1 MTTIQRPYSLYQ
13 KQEIQLA
20 VSAYDVIQQME
31 KSLKAESK
39 LETEEVTI
47 PQNPIKHSA
56 ADVRLN
62 YASLETMRDELR
74 DEILS
79 VERAIAQRHN
89 QQAQKLAAK
98 EEAQQKQ
105 RAELHQQLEALKTS
119 QSSKEKFQEST
130 RAHQEKTSRLQ
141 QEIEQLKSQRTNQQI
156 PSLATQEREVTQ
168 ASIADLS
175 RQETKITQIQSKI
188 FQLKTMKARQLNT
201 NEVLVHQL
209 TALQETHQ
217 SLQAKQRYCAAQ
229 TALYTNKMRQK
240 EAQRDETR
248 ADYQEIQT
256 NVNDLISAKRNYL
269 ERIANEID
277 QYATAQLDEIKEN
290 FRQQLITN
298 QQRLDESLANVRSSN
313 ARALE
318 NLEEKRRNYYEQVK
332 ASRQTQLKQVE
343 EILDDYWRYVNEG
356 IFQFR
361 DNERG
366 KYLYSGTSEGAWDE
380 RNLIF
385 DDNSNYAMVCDPG
398 ACSETK
404 WKIEQFSDKTFR
416 ITNCDNGRYL
426 YSARYGKLRSATSH
440 GVWTNKYYKVS
451 NSHAMLTKPGAC
463 SEIYWEI
470 KPMANNKY
478 ALKNTTTGYYL
489 MSSTLNYNN
498 DSDFVVTIDGL
509 FAQCVWDIKKI

>member
-13 KQEIQLA
+13 KQEIQQA
-20 VSAYDVIQQME
+20 ISAYDVIQQME
-31 KSLKAESK
+31 KSLKTESK

-47 PQNPIKHSA
+47 TQNSIKDSA

-62 YASLETMRDELR
+62 YVSLETMRDELR

-79 VERAIAQRHN
+79 IERAIMQRHN

-105 RAELHQQLEALKTS
+105 RAELYQQLEALKTS

-156 PSLATQEREVTQ
+156 PSIATQEREVTQ

-175 RQETKITQIQSKI
+175 RQETKITQLQSKI

-217 SLQAKQRYCAAQ
+217 SLQVKQRYCAAQ

-256 NVNDLISAKRNYL
+256 NANDLISAKRGYL
-269 ERIANEID
+269 EEIANEID

-356 IFQFR
+356 
-361 DNERG
+361 
-366 KYLYSGTSEGAWDE
+366 
-380 RNLIF
+380 
-385 DDNSNYAMVCDPG
+385 
-398 ACSETK
+398 
-404 WKIEQFSDKTFR
+404 TFR
-416 ITNCDNGRYL
+416 IFNTKQQEYL
-426 YSARYGKLRSATSH
+426 YAADYEPFDDDRRRVFTWRPGNPVNQGDWKLEQSSSGTFCIL
-440 GVWTNKYYKVS
+440 NKKQGEYLYAADYKPFDDDRRQVFTWRPG
-451 NSHAMLTKPGAC
+451 NSVNQGDWKLIPLGNNEYRIFNTYQREYLYAGDYKPFDDDRRRVFTWRPGNP
-463 SEIYWEI
+463 IIQGDWKII
-470 KPMANNKY
+470 KIA
-478 ALKNTTTGYYL
+478 
-489 MSSTLNYNN
+489 
-498 DSDFVVTIDGL
+498 
-509 FAQCVWDIKKI
+509 